1 MFLTLL
7 IVLTNLIPGDAIAI
21 RSTNYKELNDT
32 IFVLGD
38 TTAELPYIGR
48 VKVNDLNEDNLRDY
62 FVETYSKYLKNAD
75 IAVFVLYR
83 ISVIG
88 RINRPGIYYLP
99 SFASFGDLIAIS
111 GGPLPDAN
119 LCRIRVYSGT
129 KKTYLNFGKVMKKN
143 LKISDLEITSGTVVE
158 IPKKFTISLEDI
170 YKFAATTGILWS
182 VYREIIA
189 K

>member
-1 MFLTLL
+1 MFSSLL
-7 IVLTNLIPGDAIAI
+7 LSLIALVPGDAIAI
-21 RSTNYKELNDT
+21 KSTNYKELNDT

-48 VKVNDLNEDNLRDY
+48 VNVAFIDESNIREY
-62 FVETYSKYLKNAD
+62 FIETYSKYLKEPD

-83 ISVIG
+83 ISIIG
-88 RINRPGIYYLP
+88 RVNKPGIYYLP

-119 LCRIRVYSGT
+119 LSRIKVYSGS
-129 KKTYLNFGKVMKKN
+129 KKTHLNFRKTIIKN
-143 LKISDLEITSGTVVE
+143 LKLNDLGIVSGTVVE
-158 IPKKFTISLEDI
+158 VPKKFTIGLEDI

-182 VYREIIA
+182 VYKEVIA